1 MKKNWFSLRLY
12 LEGIRQLRLIG
23 IMGMVIL
30 SLEAILIP
38 VGRLVNIR
46 EMRHFTSSSITK
58 TLLNFPEMHPLL
70 VLCFCVLAPLMV
82 LYLFHFLNKRNAS
95 DFYHAIP

>member
-58 TLLNFPEMHPLL
+58 TLLSRK
-70 VLCFCVLAPLMV
+70 CIRSSCCVSACWL
-82 LYLFHFLNKRNAS
+82 R
-95 DFYHAIP
+95 

>member
-46 EMRHFTSSSITK
+46 ERSWLMRGS
-58 TLLNFPEMHPLL
+58 
-70 VLCFCVLAPLMV
+70 V
-82 LYLFHFLNKRNAS
+82 
-95 DFYHAIP
+95 

>member
-30 SLEAILIP
+30 SRGSL
-38 VGRLVNIR
+38 G
-46 EMRHFTSSSITK
+46 K
-58 TLLNFPEMHPLL
+58 T
-70 VLCFCVLAPLMV
+70 MV
-82 LYLFHFLNKRNAS
+82 PSGIA
-95 DFYHAIP
+95 